1 VQLRS
6 IVAGLALASLVC
18 LTGIVDG
25 AEASHGR
32 IVFVLQ
38 LGQAMYIHT
47 VNDDG
52 TDLRRLTNGP
62 SRDTMPRL
70 SPDASRIAFVS
81 NREGAARHDTD
92 IYVMDT
98 NGENIRR
105 VTDSGGTA
113 PAWSPDGKK
122 IAFLGHDDPQ
132 GVFAVNA
139 DGTRLQWLF
148 GAPKLTHFHA
158 YSGIDWSPDGAEII
172 YDADEGVA
180 AVWATSVDGKL
191 ARDLS
196 QEHNTDS
203 YPRWSPDG
211 QHVATASRR
220 NGGGIH
226 IMDADGEN
234 VRKVADISGLPTWSP
249 DGDRLAYAGPGDLPR
264 RERKPGP
271 RRARLLRLCAR
282 S

>member
-1 VQLRS
+1 
-6 IVAGLALASLVC
+6 
-18 LTGIVDG
+18 
-25 AEASHGR
+25 
-32 IVFVLQ
+32 
-38 LGQAMYIHT
+38 
-47 VNDDG
+47 
-52 TDLRRLTNGP
+52 
-62 SRDTMPRL
+62 
-70 SPDASRIAFVS
+70 
-81 NREGAARHDTD
+81 
-92 IYVMDT
+92 MDT

-180 AVWATSVDGKL
+180 AVWATSVDGKR

-249 DGDRLAYAGPGDLPR
+249 DGDRLAYAGPGGIRAIYLDGNGDRVLVLLDFFGSVRDLDWGAEGGLSVTPQ
-264 RERKPGP
+264 EMAYIPWAAWKSTESVLSPGEAP
-271 RRARLLRLCAR
+271 HAD
-282 S
+282 